1 MLQRWVQ
8 VGKSDEEANVP
19 VVPSPVTD
27 AEFDDMVRSCV
38 RNDAME
44 KVKAKRTAIVKRLQV
59 LTGGKERPD
68 VLGQALRDKNRH
80 WDFLLK
86 EMMWMADDFQQERKR
101 HMSSRRKQAKSVVQH
116 FLGHEARMA
125 KKAKE
130 EQLALRK
137 GASKVAREVRGFWAK
152 LNKVIAYKQRL
163 DADESRKKAMDKHL
177 VFLVKQTER
186 YSSMV
191 VEIPRGDEVDGGKEE
206 EEEDSSSDEDSV
218 SGDGSALEGGIGQ
231 GGLGDAPEPSGPS
244 PEDDDDEEDDDE
256 DKARSDDSDASMED
270 GQDDVNMAI
279 KEDTGEQEATH
290 DGNRKGDT
298 DGDTREAPRIAEQQ
312 RALDEDVRAPVKTD
326 TNTNTEDIDQSYEAA
341 ATAAGRPGAR
351 RDSGSSEGRPN
362 HAGGD
367 DGNKPKA
374 SVLSTS
380 EGERA
385 PHDTAGAAGGSPRG
399 RSRSRRRPRI
409 SVGSESG
416 GGAIAEAGKR
426 SGWDAWISGE
436 RGGRGGPSSDR

>member
-1 MLQRWVQ
+1 MVLQ
-8 VGKSDEEANVP
+8 
-19 VVPSPVTD
+19 
-27 AEFDDMVRSCV
+27 
-38 RNDAME
+38 
-44 KVKAKRTAIVKRLQV
+44 
-59 LTGGKERPD
+59 
-68 VLGQALRDKNRH
+68 
-80 WDFLLK
+80 
-86 EMMWMADDFQQERKR
+86 
-101 HMSSRRKQAKSVVQH
+101 SS
-116 FLGHEARMA
+116 
-125 KKAKE
+125 
-130 EQLALRK
+130 
-137 GASKVAREVRGFWAK
+137 GAGACLFG
-152 LNKVIAYKQRL
+152 
-163 DADESRKKAMDKHL
+163 
-177 VFLVKQTER
+177 
-186 YSSMV
+186 
-191 VEIPRGDEVDGGKEE
+191 
-206 EEEDSSSDEDSV
+206 
-218 SGDGSALEGGIGQ
+218 
-231 GGLGDAPEPSGPS
+231 
-244 PEDDDDEEDDDE
+244 
-256 DKARSDDSDASMED
+256 
-270 GQDDVNMAI
+270 
-279 KEDTGEQEATH
+279 QEATH

-436 RGGRGGPSSDR
+436 RGGRGGPSSDRGIVGEEGEGDGEEYVPEEEEADDEATLEAEVRAGYWGFRFF